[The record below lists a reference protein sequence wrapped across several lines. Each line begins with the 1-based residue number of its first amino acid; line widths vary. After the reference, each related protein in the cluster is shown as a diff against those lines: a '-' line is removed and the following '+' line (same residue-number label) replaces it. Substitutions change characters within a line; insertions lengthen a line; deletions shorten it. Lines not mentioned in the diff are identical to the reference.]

1 MVNCFPREPS
11 GTQAWVLEAVT
22 GGHQELHGRQKE
34 SAPCPMIRRTRS
46 PEAMDTPSRVR
57 CPTSLLSEMDRQLSP
72 GDHISRPGL
81 RPLLFAGWSPPLM
94 CWQEQGNMRSC
105 ISPGSNLAPGWR
117 KDYGERGQLWMWT
130 LVQEGAAVDPTWLC

>member
-11 GTQAWVLEAVT
+11 GTQAWVPEAVT

-72 GDHISRPGL
+72 GDHISEAGVETSAICRLVPALDVLATAGEYEELHQPWFQPRPRLEEGL
-81 RPLLFAGWSPPLM
+81 R
-94 CWQEQGNMRSC
+94 
-105 ISPGSNLAPGWR
+105 
-117 KDYGERGQLWMWT
+117 
-130 LVQEGAAVDPTWLC
+130 